1 MASSTI
7 ARSSS
12 LMAFGTMASRLLGF
26 VKAMVLATAIG
37 VTSSTGADA
46 FAVANLLPNNVY
58 MVLIGGVLSAVL
70 VPQIVQAMT
79 AHDGGTQYVN
89 KLVTIA
95 GVFLMSITLLALA
108 FAPLLIQLYA
118 LSWSSAQL
126 ALATG
131 FAYWCL
137 PQIFFYG
144 LFNILGEV
152 LNAKKVFGPSS
163 WAPVLNNVVAI
174 VGLGVFIYLFGDD
187 PDGSRAVTDWSSGAI
202 ALLAGSATLGVA
214 AQSLILM
221 LAWRRSGL
229 KWRLDFQWRGVGLGK
244 LSKIVGWSLATVL
257 VMQLGGIITTNVSN
271 TASGKGASIA
281 ALQYGWLIF
290 MLPYSVLAFSIGTA
304 YFTRLSEWAHVNN
317 LDELRKDVSAAL
329 RHIGLAM
336 MGSATVIIVAA
347 PLVAAVI
354 MWGALPRDIASL
366 AVIIILYVIGL
377 PAYGMLFVI
386 QRTYFAF
393 NDTRTPFFFTLVQI
407 VLYVLGSLLMLAIMP
422 VELLAMSQALVFSL
436 ATMVQVLVGLI
447 VLRRRIGG
455 LDGRRVLVSYLKLG
469 LAALVTVGVGLLLL
483 NLAGNLLRADS
494 FALTAV
500 LCAAFGVVI
509 AAVFLVLAKLFRAD
523 EVDPLFSQLRRRLSR
538 NRT

>member
-1 MASSTI
+1 MASPTI

-70 VPQIVQAMT
+70 VPQIVQAM
-79 AHDGGTQYVN
+79 AAKDGGADYVN

-95 GVFLMSITLLALA
+95 GVFLMSITVLALA

-118 LSWSSAQL
+118 LSWSSSQL
-126 ALATG
+126 ALATA

-174 VGLGVFIYLFGDD
+174 AGLVVFIVLFGDD
-187 PDGSRAVTDWSSGAI
+187 PNGSRATTDWSSGAI

-214 AQSLILM
+214 AQALILFV
-221 LAWRRSGL
+221 AWKRAGL
-229 KWRLDFQWRGVGLGK
+229 KLRLDFAWRGVGLGG
-244 LSKIVGWSLATVL
+244 LSKVVGWSLATVL
-257 VMQLGGIITTNVSN
+257 VMQLGGIVTTNVSN

-304 YFTRLSEWAHVNN
+304 YFTRLAEWAHSDN
-317 LDELRKDVSAAL
+317 LVELRKDVSAAM
-329 RHIGLAM
+329 RSIGLVM
-336 MGSATVIIVAA
+336 VGSATVIIVAA
-347 PLVAAVI
+347 PLIAAVI

-407 VLYVLGSLLMLAIMP
+407 VLYVLGSLLMLALMP
-422 VELLAMSQALVFSL
+422 IELLAMSQALVFSL

-447 VLRRRIGG
+447 ALRRRIGG
-455 LDGRRVLVSYLKLG
+455 LDGRRVLVSNLKFG
-469 LAALVTVGVGLLLL
+469 LAAVVTIGVGLALL
-483 NLAGNLLRADS
+483 NLFGAVLTADS
-494 FALTAV
+494 FLLTLV
-500 LCAAFGVVI
+500 LCGAFGILI
-509 AAVFLVLAKLFRAD
+509 ALLFLALATLFRAS
-523 EVDPLFSQLRRRLSR
+523 EVSPVFEQLRRRLGR
-538 NRT
+538 AKP

>member
-1 MASSTI
+1 MASTI

-12 LMAFGTMASRLLGF
+12 VMAFGTMASRVLGF

-70 VPQIVQAMT
+70 VPQIVQAM
-79 AHDGGTQYVN
+79 AAKDGGTDYVN
-89 KLVTIA
+89 KLVTMA
-95 GVFLMSITLLALA
+95 GVFLMTITVLALA
-108 FAPLLIQLYA
+108 LAPLLVNLYA
-118 LSWSSAQL
+118 LSWSPAQL

-163 WAPVLNNVVAI
+163 WAPVLNNIVAI
-174 VGLGVFIYLFGDD
+174 TGLGIFIALFGDD
-187 PDGSRAVTDWSSGAI
+187 PDGSRATTDWSTGAI

-214 AQSLILM
+214 CQALILFV
-221 LAWRRSGL
+221 AWRRAGL
-229 KWRLDFQWRGVGLGK
+229 KLTLDFKWRGVGLGD
-244 LSKIVGWSLATVL
+244 LRKIVGWSLATVL
-257 VMQLGGIITTNVSN
+257 VMQLGGIVTTNVSN

-304 YFTRLSEWAHVNN
+304 YFTRFAEWARNDN
-317 LDELRKDVSAAL
+317 LVELRKDVSAAM
-329 RHIGLAM
+329 RSIGLVM
-336 MGSATVIIVAA
+336 VGSATVIIVAA

-354 MWGALPRDIASL
+354 MWGATSSDIASL
-366 AVIIILYVIGL
+366 AAIIILYVIGL

-422 VELLAMSQALVFSL
+422 VELLAISQALVFSL
-436 ATMVQVLVGLI
+436 ATMVQVAVGLI
-447 VLRRRIGG
+447 VLRVRIGG
-455 LDGRRVLVSYLKLG
+455 LDGRRLFISNLKFG
-469 LAALVTVGVGLLLL
+469 IAALITVGVGYVLLAV
-483 NLAGNLLRADS
+483 AGTL
-494 FALTAV
+494 LTADTFIV
-500 LCAAFGVVI
+500 TAILCAGFGVVV
-509 AAVFLVLAKLFRAD
+509 ATVYLSLLKLVRAR
-523 EVDPLFSQLRRRLSR
+523 EIDPLFEQLARRLRRR
-538 NRT
+538 

>member
-79 AHDGGTQYVN
+79 ATDGGTEYVN

-108 FAPLLIQLYA
+108 LAPLLIQLYA
-118 LSWSSAQL
+118 LSWSSSQL

-174 VGLGVFIYLFGDD
+174 AGLVIFIVLFGTD
-187 PDGSRAVTDWSSGAI
+187 PDGSRATTDWSSGAI

-214 AQSLILM
+214 TQALILFV
-221 LAWRRSGL
+221 AWKRAGL
-229 KWRLDFQWRGVGLGK
+229 KLSLDFQWRGVGLGG
-244 LSKIVGWSLATVL
+244 LSKIVVWSLATVL
-257 VMQLGGIITTNVSN
+257 VMQLGGIVTTNVSN
-271 TASGKGASIA
+271 TASGQGASIA

-304 YFTRLSEWAHVNN
+304 YFTRLAEWAHSEN
-317 LDELRKDVSAAL
+317 LVELRRDVSAAM
-329 RHIGLAM
+329 RNISLAM
-336 MGSATVIIVAA
+336 VGSATVIIVAA
-347 PLVAAVI
+347 PLIAAVI

-422 VELLAMSQALVFSL
+422 IELLAMSQALVFSL
-436 ATMVQVLVGLI
+436 ATMVQVLVGLLA
-447 VLRRRIGG
+447 LRRRIGG
-455 LDGRRVLVSYLKLG
+455 VDGRRVFISSLKFG
-469 LAALVTVGVGLLLL
+469 LAGVVTIGAGIGLL
-483 NLAGNLLRADS
+483 NLAGNLLHADS
-494 FALTAV
+494 FILTAV

-509 AAVFLVLAKLFRAD
+509 AALYLVLLKLFRAD
-523 EVDPLFSQLRRRLSR
+523 EVNPVFDQIRRRLGR
-538 NRT
+538 PRA

>member
-26 VKAMVLATAIG
+26 IKAMVLATAIG

-79 AHDGGTQYVN
+79 AQDGGTQYVN

-95 GVFLMSITLLALA
+95 GVFLMSITVLALA

-118 LSWSSAQL
+118 LSWSSSQL
-126 ALATG
+126 ALATA

-174 VGLGVFIYLFGDD
+174 AGLGAFIYLFGDD
-187 PDGSRAVTDWSSGAI
+187 PDGSRATTDWSSGAI

-214 AQSLILM
+214 TQALILFV
-221 LAWRRSGL
+221 AWKRAGL
-229 KWRLDFQWRGVGLGK
+229 KLSLDFKWRGVGLGG

-257 VMQLGGIITTNVSN
+257 IMQLGGIITTNVSN

-304 YFTRLSEWAHVNN
+304 YFTRLAEWAHSENMV
-317 LDELRKDVSAAL
+317 ELRNDVSAAM
-329 RHIGLAM
+329 RNISLAM
-336 MGSATVIIVAA
+336 IGSATVIIVAA
-347 PLVAAVI
+347 PLIAAVI

-422 VELLAMSQALVFSL
+422 IELLAMSQALVFSL
-436 ATMVQVLVGLI
+436 ATMVQVFVGLI
-447 VLRRRIGG
+447 ALRRRIGG
-455 LDGRRVLVSYLKLG
+455 LDGRRVSLSTLKFG
-469 LAALVTVGVGLLLL
+469 LAAVVTIGAGLGLL
-483 NLAGNLLRADS
+483 NLAGNLLHADS
-494 FALTAV
+494 FLLTAV
-500 LCAAFGVVI
+500 LCAAFGLVM
-509 AAVFLVLAKLFRAD
+509 AVLYLALLKLFRAD
-523 EVDPLFSQLRRRLSR
+523 EVNPVFEQLRRRLSR
-538 NRT
+538 PRA

>member
-1 MASSTI
+1 
-7 ARSSS
+7 
-12 LMAFGTMASRLLGF
+12 MAFGTMASRVLGF

-79 AHDGGTQYVN
+79 AKDGGADYVN

-108 FAPLLIQLYA
+108 CAPLLIQLYA

-126 ALATG
+126 ALATA

-174 VGLGVFIYLFGDD
+174 AGLTVFIFIFGDD
-187 PDGSRAVTDWSSGAI
+187 PDGTRAVTDWSSGGI

-214 AQSLILM
+214 AQALILFV
-221 LAWRRSGL
+221 AWKRAGL
-229 KWRLDFQWRGVGLGK
+229 RLSLDFKWRGVGLGG
-244 LSKIVGWSLATVL
+244 LSKVVGWSLATVL
-257 VMQLGGIITTNVSN
+257 VMQLGGIVTTNVSN

-304 YFTRLSEWAHVNN
+304 YFTRLAEWAHSEN
-317 LDELRKDVSAAL
+317 LAELRKDVSAAM
-329 RHIGLAM
+329 RTIGLVM

-347 PLVAAVI
+347 PLIAAVI

-366 AVIIILYVIGL
+366 AVIIVLYVVGL

-407 VLYVLGSLLMLAIMP
+407 LLYVLGSLLMLAIMP
-422 VELLAMSQALVFSL
+422 IELLAMSQALVFSL

-447 VLRRRIGG
+447 ALRRRIGG
-455 LDGRRVLVSYLKLG
+455 LDGRRVLVSTLKFA
-469 LAALVTVGVGLLLL
+469 LAAVVTIAVGLTLL
-483 NLAGNLLRADS
+483 NLAGNLLKADS
-494 FALTAV
+494 FLLTTV
-500 LCAAFGVVI
+500 LCGVFAVVI
-509 AAVFLVLAKLFRAD
+509 AVLYLGLTRLFRAE
-523 EVDPLFSQLRRRLSR
+523 EVTPVFDQLRRRLSR
-538 NRT
+538 KN